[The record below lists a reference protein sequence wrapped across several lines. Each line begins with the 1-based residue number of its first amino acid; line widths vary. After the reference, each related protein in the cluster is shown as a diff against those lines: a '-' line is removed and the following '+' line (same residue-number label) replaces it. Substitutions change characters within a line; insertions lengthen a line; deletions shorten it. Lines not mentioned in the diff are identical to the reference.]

1 MNDELKIKNNKLGEK
16 MNYRY
21 RNDEEMKDSG
31 VEWIGKIPKEW
42 NITRVKYALRKKIT
56 DGPHETPQF
65 ISEGIPFLSVDAI
78 QDGKLIFDNCRYI
91 SEEDHNR
98 YIKKCKP
105 EKNDVLMGK
114 AASTGKIARIDKDIE
129 FSIWSPLALLKPD
142 TNIIK
147 PKYLEYSMKSN
158 QTQYEI
164 ELLCTN
170 NTQKNISMDD
180 IVDIKI
186 IMPDIKKQKKIVDF
200 LQQKTAQFD
209 SIISKKEALIEKLEE
224 AKKSLISEVVTGK
237 VRVVKTDD
245 GYKLVER
252 KKEEMKYSGV
262 EWLGLV
268 PTEWKIYRSKYLW
281 KKEKREVKEEY
292 GVVTAFRDGEVT
304 LRENRRTEGFTFAIK
319 EIGYQGVL
327 KGDLVISA
335 MDAFAGAMGI
345 SDSEGKCSPVYS
357 VCSPVKE
364 LEPQYYNYLL
374 KEMSQKGYILS
385 LAKGIRERS
394 TDFRYSEFAN
404 TFLLYPNIE
413 EQKIIANYLFEKI
426 IFINNFII
434 TINNQIEKL
443 KEAKQSLISEAV
455 TGKIEILD

>member
-1 MNDELKIKNNKLGEK
+1 MNDELKIKNNELGGK

-21 RNDEEMKDSG
+21 RTDEEVKDSG

-186 IMPDIKKQKKIVDF
+186 IMPDIKKQKK
-200 LQQKTAQFD
+200 
-209 SIISKKEALIEKLEE
+209 
-224 AKKSLISEVVTGK
+224 
-237 VRVVKTDD
+237 
-245 GYKLVER
+245 
-252 KKEEMKYSGV
+252 
-262 EWLGLV
+262 
-268 PTEWKIYRSKYLW
+268 
-281 KKEKREVKEEY
+281 
-292 GVVTAFRDGEVT
+292 
-304 LRENRRTEGFTFAIK
+304 
-319 EIGYQGVL
+319 
-327 KGDLVISA
+327 
-335 MDAFAGAMGI
+335 
-345 SDSEGKCSPVYS
+345 
-357 VCSPVKE
+357 
-364 LEPQYYNYLL
+364 
-374 KEMSQKGYILS
+374 
-385 LAKGIRERS
+385 
-394 TDFRYSEFAN
+394 
-404 TFLLYPNIE
+404 
-413 EQKIIANYLFEKI
+413 
-426 IFINNFII
+426 
-434 TINNQIEKL
+434 
-443 KEAKQSLISEAV
+443 
-455 TGKIEILD
+455 